1 MTRQKAADYFFLN
14 PSYLSQ
20 LFKSE
25 TGEAFTDY
33 VTQVRMEEAR
43 RLLSTTDHKIQYIAE
58 LVGYTSNQHFT
69 RTFKKYAGMLPVEYR
84 KHK

>member
-1 MTRQKAADYFFLN
+1 M
-14 PSYLSQ
+14 
-20 LFKSE
+20 
-25 TGEAFTDY
+25 
-33 VTQVRMEEAR
+33 TQVRMEEAR